1 MTVFC
6 CCELGGSSLK
16 LRLCWQCQLIGM
28 FRFTFGLTFF
38 LQLQTFHQVY
48 ATVIELE
55 KDVRKSLTLRGK
67 VLFQMWIRSF
77 IPIPG
82 LCWNCCWDD
91 ALQQAEGEEERQ
103 LCKCQFALLAE
114 ELFSQTAHFNVKK
127 RNVLFGKTCFSVKS
141 C

>member
-1 MTVFC
+1 M
-6 CCELGGSSLK
+6 
-16 LRLCWQCQLIGM
+16 
-28 FRFTFGLTFF
+28 
-38 LQLQTFHQVY
+38 
-48 ATVIELE
+48 
-55 KDVRKSLTLRGK
+55 RKSLTLRGK